1 MWRIIFRFRRFPTLM
16 AAKIGKVANHGWS
29 ATPTLCWRSSRE
41 AGVKGTFFTLGWI
54 AERHPQVVRAIVAG
68 GHEIASHGYC
78 HIRVDSQTPKDFR
91 ADIRRTKKIL
101 EDIGGKVVKG
111 YRAATFS
118 VGDST
123 PWAWPVLE
131 EEGYRYSS
139 SIYPVKRDNYA
150 NPNAPRT
157 VYRPTGTRDLVEI
170 PIATVRIGAKNY
182 PAGGGGYF
190 RFLPY
195 WASRAAIARIN
206 RRDHAPAVFY
216 LASLGSR
223 SWSAACRRR
232 LRQVALPALSQ
243 SRQNRRAPAP
253 AHPRLPLGPHGF
265 DLPRRILGA
274 GADPDPQCCCL
285 TPMRLRPNGMPSSS
299 PSRNPV
305 SFSFPAGAKWW
316 RAPSAMPARI

>member
-1 MWRIIFRFRRFPTLM
+1 MVSAPTSRAIVNALSVDVEDYFQVQALAGAYGRSDWEHCESRVERNTDALLEIFAETG
-16 AAKIGKVANHGWS
+16 A
-29 ATPTLCWRSSRE
+29 
-41 AGVKGTFFTLGWI
+41 KGTFFTLGWI
-54 AERHPQVVRAIVAG
+54 AERHPQVVRAIVEG

-78 HIRVDSQTPKDFR
+78 HIRVDSQSPEDFR

-101 EDIGGKVVKG
+101 EDIGGVAVKG

-157 VYRPTGTRDLVEI
+157 VYRPAGTRNLIEI
-170 PIATVRIGAKNY
+170 PIATVRLGAKNY

-206 RRDHAPAVFY
+206 RRDRAPAVFY
-216 LASLGSR
+216 LHPWEVDPGQPRAEGVSAKSR
-223 SWSAACRRR
+223 FRHYLNLAKTGERLRR
-232 LRQVALPALSQ
+232 LTRDFRWGRMDSIFLDGS
-243 SRQNRRAPAP
+243 SERAPT
-253 AHPRLPLGPHGF
+253 
-265 DLPRRILGA
+265 
-274 GADPDPQCCCL
+274 L
-285 TPMRLRPNGMPSSS
+285 TRD
-299 PSRNPV
+299 
-305 SFSFPAGAKWW
+305 AA
-316 RAPSAMPARI
+316 A

>member
-1 MWRIIFRFRRFPTLM
+1 MVPAPDPSHIVNALSVDVEDYFQVQALADAYDRDDWESCESRVERNTDTLLEIF
-16 AAKIGKVANHGWS
+16 A
-29 ATPTLCWRSSRE
+29 E

-54 AERHPQVVRAIVAG
+54 AERHPEVVRAIVAG

-78 HIRVDSQTPKDFR
+78 HIRVDSQSPDEFR

-101 EDIGGKVVKG
+101 EDIGGVAVKG

-123 PWAWPVLE
+123 PWAWSVLE

-150 NPNAPRT
+150 NPNAPRG
-157 VYRPTGTRDLVEI
+157 VYRPAGTRELIEV

-190 RFLPY
+190 RLLPY

-216 LASLGSR
+216 LHPWEVDPGQPRASGI
-223 SWSAACRRR
+223 SAKSR
-232 LRQVALPALSQ
+232 LRHYLNLAKTGERLARLTRDFRWGRMDSIFLDG
-243 SRQNRRAPAP
+243 SSERAPT
-253 AHPRLPLGPHGF
+253 
-265 DLPRRILGA
+265 
-274 GADPDPQCCCL
+274 L
-285 TPMRLRPNGMPSSS
+285 TRD
-299 PSRNPV
+299 
-305 SFSFPAGAKWW
+305 AA
-316 RAPSAMPARI
+316 A

>member
-1 MWRIIFRFRRFPTLM
+1 MASAPESSAIVNALSVDVEDYFQVQALADAYGREDWENCESRVERNTDALLEIF
-16 AAKIGKVANHGWS
+16 A
-29 ATPTLCWRSSRE
+29 E

-78 HIRVDSQTPKDFR
+78 HFRVDSQSPEEFR

-101 EDIGGKVVKG
+101 EDIGGATVKG

-118 VGDST
+118 MGDST
-123 PWAWPVLE
+123 PWAWAVLE

-150 NPNAPRT
+150 NPNAPRG
-157 VYRPTGTRDLVEI
+157 VYRPAGTAMLIEV

-216 LASLGSR
+216 LHPWEVDPGQPRAEGVSAKSR
-223 SWSAACRRR
+223 FRHYLNLAKTGERLRR
-232 LRQVALPALSQ
+232 LTRDFRWGRMDQIFLDGS
-243 SRQNRRAPAP
+243 SERAPT
-253 AHPRLPLGPHGF
+253 
-265 DLPRRILGA
+265 
-274 GADPDPQCCCL
+274 L
-285 TPMRLRPNGMPSSS
+285 TRH
-299 PSRNPV
+299 
-305 SFSFPAGAKWW
+305 AA
-316 RAPSAMPARI
+316 A

>member
-1 MWRIIFRFRRFPTLM
+1 MASAPESSAIVNALSVDVEDYFQVQALSDAYDRDRWEHCESRVERNTDALLEIF
-16 AAKIGKVANHGWS
+16 AD
-29 ATPTLCWRSSRE
+29 

-54 AERHPQVVRAIVAG
+54 AERHPRLVRAIVDG

-78 HIRVDSQTPKDFR
+78 HFRVDSQSPEEFR
-91 ADIRRTKKIL
+91 ADISRTKKIL
-101 EDIGGKVVKG
+101 EDTGGAAVKG

-123 PWAWPVLE
+123 PWAWAVLE

-150 NPNAPRT
+150 NPNAPRS
-157 VYRPTGTRDLVEI
+157 VYRPDGARDLIEV

-190 RFLPY
+190 RLLPY

-216 LASLGSR
+216 LHPWEVDPGQPRAEGISAKSR
-223 SWSAACRRR
+223 FRHYLNLAKTGERLRR
-232 LRQVALPALSQ
+232 LTRDFRWGRMDSIFLEGS
-243 SRQNRRAPAP
+243 SERAPNQTRHA
-253 AHPRLPLGPHGF
+253 A
-265 DLPRRILGA
+265 A
-274 GADPDPQCCCL
+274 
-285 TPMRLRPNGMPSSS
+285 
-299 PSRNPV
+299 
-305 SFSFPAGAKWW
+305 
-316 RAPSAMPARI
+316 

>member
-1 MWRIIFRFRRFPTLM
+1 MASAPDSSAIVNALSVDVEDYFQVQALSGAYGREDWERCESRVERNTNALLEIF
-16 AAKIGKVANHGWS
+16 A
-29 ATPTLCWRSSRE
+29 E

-54 AERHPQVVRAIVAG
+54 AERHPQVVRAIVED

-78 HIRVDSQTPKDFR
+78 HIRVDSQAPEDFR
-91 ADIRRTKKIL
+91 ADIRRTKNIL
-101 EDIGGKVVKG
+101 EDIGGVAVKG

-123 PWAWPVLE
+123 PWAWTVLE

-150 NPNAPRT
+150 NPNAPRG
-157 VYRPTGTRDLVEI
+157 VYRPAGTRELIEI

-206 RRDHAPAVFY
+206 AQDHAPAVFY
-216 LASLGSR
+216 LHPWEVDPGQPRAEGISAKSR
-223 SWSAACRRR
+223 FRHYLNLAKTGERLRR
-232 LRQVALPALSQ
+232 LTRDFRWGRMDQIFLDGS
-243 SRQNRRAPAP
+243 SERAPT
-253 AHPRLPLGPHGF
+253 
-265 DLPRRILGA
+265 
-274 GADPDPQCCCL
+274 L
-285 TPMRLRPNGMPSSS
+285 TRH
-299 PSRNPV
+299 
-305 SFSFPAGAKWW
+305 AA
-316 RAPSAMPARI
+316 A

>member
-1 MWRIIFRFRRFPTLM
+1 MKSVPEPSAIVNALSVDVEDYFQVQALSEAYTREDWERCESRVERNTNAVLEIFAET
-16 AAKIGKVANHGWS
+16 
-29 ATPTLCWRSSRE
+29 
-41 AGVKGTFFTLGWI
+41 GVKGTFFTLGWI

-78 HIRVDSQTPKDFR
+78 HFRVDSQSPEDFR
-91 ADIRRTKKIL
+91 ADIRRTKAIL
-101 EDIGGKVVKG
+101 EDIGGMAVKG

-123 PWAWPVLE
+123 PWAWAVLE

-150 NPNAPRT
+150 NPNAPRG
-157 VYRPTGTRDLVEI
+157 VYRPAGTRNLIEI

-206 RRDHAPAVFY
+206 RRDQAPAVFY
-216 LASLGSR
+216 LHPWEIDPGQPRAEGISAKSR
-223 SWSAACRRR
+223 FRHYLNLAKTGERLRR
-232 LRQVALPALSQ
+232 LTCDFRWGRMDQIFLDGS
-243 SRQNRRAPAP
+243 SERAPT
-253 AHPRLPLGPHGF
+253 
-265 DLPRRILGA
+265 
-274 GADPDPQCCCL
+274 L
-285 TPMRLRPNGMPSSS
+285 TRH
-299 PSRNPV
+299 
-305 SFSFPAGAKWW
+305 AA
-316 RAPSAMPARI
+316 A